1 MPCGNWKNKGSA
13 VCHSNMIRVEKANG
27 FVHRRM
33 EEVFS
38 RVSREHKIIK
48 KNASKEQ
55 ELQEKERER
64 HSKRIMKN
72 QEAYEDDMIT
82 KDEFLMRKQELDRQ
96 MEQVRERTSENHL
109 ILLEEGR
116 KEIPKEAV
124 REILKN
130 FSDALSADIDR
141 TIRKRLLHLLIKE
154 ITIDRDRNIDSIKL
168 KLSDELIRFL
178 QNSGGTPP
186 DGAPSVFMFQ
196 EFGIKSLELELVI

>member
-1 MPCGNWKNKGSA
+1 M
-13 VCHSNMIRVEKANG
+13 H
-27 FVHRRM
+27 
-33 EEVFS
+33 
-38 RVSREHKIIK
+38 
-48 KNASKEQ
+48 
-55 ELQEKERER
+55 
-64 HSKRIMKN
+64 IMKN
-72 QEAYEDDMIT
+72 HEAYEDGVIT
-82 KDEFLMRKQELDRQ
+82 KDEFLMRKQELDQQ
-96 MEQVRERTSENHL
+96 MEQVRERTSESHL

-130 FSDALSADIDR
+130 FSNALSADIDR

-178 QNSGGTPP
+178 QNNGGTPP
-186 DGAPSVFMFQ
+186 DGAPSVFMFR